1 MTNTGIAISD
11 KNTFYK
17 WLDWITQVILI
28 IGGIILGVIS
38 IRLFMTPFDI
48 LPTGFTGVAVILN
61 ELISTPIG
69 MVILVLNIPVMVLG
83 YKLLSG
89 WDVVIR
95 TIIVVV
101 IYSFAFDISAPWFPE
116 EGVSDNVLLNAVFAG
131 ILSGISVAFIMR
143 AGATYGSTS
152 MLATIIQRKTGIPMS
167 TTYLYTDLLIVVS
180 AGFVFSWESSLYA
193 IIVLI
198 ITGLTTDYVLEG
210 PSVIRTAMIITDK
223 PREVSDVILYD
234 LQRGV
239 TALNGKG
246 MYTEKDRSLLYITIS
261 RAEVSQLR
269 NLVSSVD
276 ENAFIVI
283 GQGHTAY
290 GSGFRKHRPPTTTNG
305 RKQQLPDSAV
315 EIAEATI
322 ND

>member
-1 MTNTGIAISD
+1 MANTGIAISD
-11 KNTFYK
+11 KSTLYK
-17 WLDWITQVILI
+17 WLDWITQAFLI
-28 IGGIILGVIS
+28 VGGIILGVIS

-61 ELISTPIG
+61 ELINTPIG
-69 MVILVLNIPVMVLG
+69 MVIFLLNIPVMFLG
-83 YKLLSG
+83 YRMLTG

-101 IYSFAFDISAPWFPE
+101 LYSVAFDLSAPLFPE
-116 EGVSDNVLLNAVFAG
+116 EGVSDNVLLNAIFAG
-131 ILSGISVAFIMR
+131 ILSGVSVAFIMR

-167 TTYLYTDLLIVVS
+167 TTYLYTDLLIVAS
-180 AGFVFSWESSLYA
+180 AGFVFNWESSLYA

-198 ITGLTTDYVLEG
+198 ITGIATDYILEG
-210 PSVIRTAMIITDK
+210 PSVIRTAVIITDK
-223 PREVSDVILYD
+223 PREVSNVILYD

-246 MYTEKDRSLLYITIS
+246 MYTEKDRSMLYITIS
-261 RAEVSQLR
+261 RAEVNKMR
-269 NLVSSVD
+269 NLVSAID

-290 GSGFRKHRPPTTTNG
+290 GSGFRKHRKPSTNNG
-305 RKQQLPDSAV
+305 HKQQLPDSAV
-315 EIAEATI
+315 EIVEATI